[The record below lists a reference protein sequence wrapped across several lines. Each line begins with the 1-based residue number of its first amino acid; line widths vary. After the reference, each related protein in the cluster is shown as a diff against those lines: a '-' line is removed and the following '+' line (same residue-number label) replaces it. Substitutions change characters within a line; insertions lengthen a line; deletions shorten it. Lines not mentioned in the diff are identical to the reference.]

1 MSREILISNKQ
12 AQYIREANHRWNIKM
27 GATQSGKTYLDTLY
41 LIPERILERKGKD
54 GLNFIVG
61 VTKETIERNVL
72 SKMRVIWGTDKI
84 SEINSKNRA
93 NIFGEM
99 VYCIGAKDKGQAA
112 AFRGATAKYLY
123 IDEFPDISEDVF
135 SIFSSRLSMPYS
147 CADMTG
153 NPKDPQH
160 WSEEFL
166 KKDIDIYFQRY
177 SLYDNPFLTIDT
189 IRNIE
194 RDYNGTV
201 YFDRYVLGL
210 PKRAKGIV
218 FQDFAENT
226 QKYFVDKLPNRFKWC
241 GVGYDLGGNKSNYAL
256 VASAMGY
263 DNVLYV
269 LKAKEILP
277 QELRIEDVEKAA
289 QDFITEIEKQFN
301 TKVRYCYVDDNY
313 YTTING
319 LNDWRYIFD
328 TAAAI
333 KSRMPLE
340 DRPLMLSKLMAQSRF
355 KINSIG
361 CEPLI
366 FQLQNAVFDDRSEKA
381 VICDDG
387 SMNIDEIDAFFYS
400 IADEYN
406 YIV

>member
-41 LIPERILERKGKD
+41 LIPERILERKGKE

-72 SKMRVIWGTDKI
+72 SKMRVIWGTDRV

-177 SLYDNPFLTIDT
+177 SLHDNPFLDPNTV
-189 IRNIE
+189 RNVE
-194 RDYNGTV
+194 RDYRGTV

-210 PKRAKGIV
+210 PKRAEGIV

-226 QKYFVDKLPNRFKWC
+226 EKYFFDTLPNRFKWC

-289 QDFITEIEKQFN
+289 QDFITEIERQFN

-340 DRPLMLSKLMAQSRF
+340 DRPRMLSKLMAQGRF
-355 KINSIG
+355 KINSNG